1 MCYRSIFN
9 ASIMP
14 INTPYNVLY
23 DLMNN
28 CNHRYNI
35 YLSVPIG
42 YYPFTNYN
50 ESKPMTNNKST
61 FYFVTIICEKKYVM
75 SSFKILYT

>member
-28 CNHRYNI
+28 CNHRYNT
-35 YLSVPIG
+35 YLSQLNTYCTYWLLP
-42 YYPFTNYN
+42 
-50 ESKPMTNNKST
+50 
-61 FYFVTIICEKKYVM
+61 
-75 SSFKILYT
+75 LYKL

>member
-1 MCYRSIFN
+1 
-9 ASIMP
+9 MP

-61 FYFVTIICEKKYVM
+61 FYFSYNYLWKEVLWVALK
-75 SSFKILYT
+75 SFIHKDLSAKC